1 MQNTYFSKNA
11 LSILFNETLKQNPDK
26 KDFLMSLWK
35 NIKDSTSECGGKCED
50 CIVSDKCT
58 AIGDA
63 WEMYRRFHE
72 VQDSDDYWTEVVKA
86 SRTIMKKH
94 GDSKFASKLVRTVL
108 EELSDS
114 GKEVVNGED
123 VGNKEAVLAA
133 EK

>member
-35 NIKDSTSECGGKCED
+35 NIKDSTSECGGKCEE
-50 CIVSDKCT
+50 CKFSNKCT

-63 WEMYRRFHE
+63 WEMYKRFHE
-72 VQDSDDYWTEVVKA
+72 VQETDDYWTEVVKA

-94 GDSKFASKLVRTVL
+94 GDSKFASKLVRIVL

-123 VGNKEAVLAA
+123 VGNKEKVLEA

>member
-35 NIKDSTSECGGKCED
+35 NIKDSTSECGGKCEG
-50 CIVSDKCT
+50 CKVSDKCT

-63 WEMYRRFHE
+63 WEMYKRFHE
-72 VQDSDDYWTEVVKA
+72 VQETDDYWTEVVKA

-123 VGNKEAVLAA
+123 VGNKETVLEA

>member
-35 NIKDSTSECGGKCED
+35 NIKDSTSECGSKCEE
-50 CIVSDKCT
+50 CKFSDKCT

-63 WEMYRRFHE
+63 WEMYKRFHE
-72 VQDSDDYWTEVVKA
+72 VQETDDYWTEVVKV

-114 GKEVVNGED
+114 GRG
-123 VGNKEAVLAA
+123 G
-133 EK
+133 